1 MVGCHPVDSH
11 GTRAQYPSVAFGGVP
26 FDTVNPLSGATSRLA
41 AMLLTLAA
49 VTAGSVGTVAAKDLR
64 YPESGPVAFLA
75 SSAGQLDRQGGQV
88 GKHACI
94 GPDGSAAI
102 SLTLMHEDA
111 ASLART
117 PDELANALLIAAKA
131 EPFNKHEKG
140 VIGGVPADSY
150 YSRLVSAT
158 SGPQLMKL
166 NMIKSVH
173 GYVVLETILT
183 AATIDSA
190 QQAALAAA
198 LKGIR
203 LIGAA
208 SSPTPPKGPTNP
220 SSTEVSSNPART
232 DGPSNPTHVEAPS
245 NTARIEIP
253 LKSLGGTF
261 VVPVFI
267 NGAITLN
274 FVVDSGAADVAVP
287 ADVVGTLIRA
297 GTIEKSDFTGKQ
309 KHMSLL
315 TARFR
320 PPVTFI
326 IRSLKVGDILIENVE
341 AAFRPLREAS
351 CSANR
356 FSSDSNRGRWTT
368 TSTCWSSNNRLPK
381 ALQ

>member
-1 MVGCHPVDSH
+1 
-11 GTRAQYPSVAFGGVP
+11 
-26 FDTVNPLSGATSRLA
+26 LA
-41 AMLLTLAA
+41 ALLLLLGA
-49 VTAGSVGTVAAKDLR
+49 VTAGSAGITAAKDVR
-64 YPESGPVAFLA
+64 YPEKGPVAFLLHLPDTWTA
-75 SSAGQLDRQGGQV
+75 RV
-88 GKHACI
+88 GKSGSMLVS

-102 SLTLMHEDA
+102 SLTLIHENEL
-111 ASLART
+111 SLART

-158 SGPQLMKL
+158 SAPQLMKL

-173 GYVVLETILT
+173 GYVVLETILA

-198 LKGIR
+198 LNGIR

-208 SSPTPPKGPTNP
+208 SSPPPPKGPTNP
-220 SSTEVSSNPART
+220 SGTEVSSNPART

-287 ADVVGTLIRA
+287 ADVVGTLVRA
-297 GTIEKSDFTGKQ
+297 GTIEKSDITGKQ
-309 KHMSLL
+309 KYMLADGSISP
-315 TARFR
+315 T
-320 PPVTFI
+320 VTFT
-326 IRSLKVGDILIENVE
+326 IRSLKVGDVLIENVKGSVSP
-341 AAFRPLREAS
+341 AAGSLLLGQSFLQ
-351 CSANR
+351 R
-356 FSSDSNRGRWTT
+356 FKS
-368 TSTCWSSNNRLPK
+368 WSMDNNKHVLV
-381 ALQ
+381 LEQN

>member
-1 MVGCHPVDSH
+1 MLL
-11 GTRAQYPSVAFGGVP
+11 
-26 FDTVNPLSGATSRLA
+26 LSG
-41 AMLLTLAA
+41 A
-49 VTAGSVGTVAAKDLR
+49 VTAGSAGITAAKDVR
-64 YPESGPVAFLA
+64 YPESGPVAFLLHLPDIWTA
-75 SSAGQLDRQGGQV
+75 RV
-88 GKHACI
+88 GKSGSMLVI

-102 SLTLMHEDA
+102 SLTLMQENELT
-111 ASLART
+111 LART
-117 PDELANALLIAAKA
+117 PDEMANVLLIAAKA

-150 YSRLVSAT
+150 YSRLVNAT
-158 SGPQLMKL
+158 NGPQLMKL

-220 SSTEVSSNPART
+220 SSAEVSSNPART
-232 DGPSNPTHVEAPS
+232 DGPSNPTHVEASS
-245 NTARIEIP
+245 NTTRIEIP
-253 LKSLGGTF
+253 LKPLGGTF

-309 KHMSLL
+309 KYMLADGSISP
-315 TARFR
+315 T
-320 PPVTFI
+320 VTFI
-326 IRSLKVGDILIENVE
+326 IRSLKIGDVLIENVKGSVSP
-341 AAFRPLREAS
+341 AAGSLLLGQSFLQRFRS
-351 CSANR
+351 
-356 FSSDSNRGRWTT
+356 
-368 TSTCWSSNNRLPK
+368 WSMDNNKHVLV
-381 ALQ
+381 LEQN

>member
-1 MVGCHPVDSH
+1 
-11 GTRAQYPSVAFGGVP
+11 
-26 FDTVNPLSGATSRLA
+26 
-41 AMLLTLAA
+41 MLLLLGA
-49 VTAGSVGTVAAKDLR
+49 VMAGSAGIAAAKDVR
-64 YPESGPVAFLA
+64 YPESGPVTFLLHLPDPWTA
-75 SSAGQLDRQGGQV
+75 RV
-88 GKHACI
+88 GKSGSMMVI

-102 SLTLMHEDA
+102 SLMLMHEDT

-131 EPFNKHEKG
+131 EPFSKHEKG

-158 SGPQLMKL
+158 SAPQLMKL

-208 SSPTPPKGPTNP
+208 ASPTPPKGPTNP

-232 DGPSNPTHVEAPS
+232 DDPSNSTHVEAPS
-245 NTARIEIP
+245 NTTRIEIP

-297 GTIEKSDFTGKQ
+297 GTIEKSDITGKQ
-309 KHMSLL
+309 KYMLADGSISP
-315 TARFR
+315 T
-320 PPVTFI
+320 VTFT
-326 IRSLKVGDILIENVE
+326 IRSLKVGDVLMENVKGSVSP
-341 AAFRPLREAS
+341 AAGSLLLGQSFLQ
-351 CSANR
+351 R
-356 FSSDSNRGRWTT
+356 FKS
-368 TSTCWSSNNRLPK
+368 WSMDNNKHVLV
-381 ALQ
+381 LEQ

>member
-1 MVGCHPVDSH
+1 
-11 GTRAQYPSVAFGGVP
+11 
-26 FDTVNPLSGATSRLA
+26 
-41 AMLLTLAA
+41 MLLTLAA
-49 VTAGSVGTVAAKDLR
+49 VTVVSVGAVAAKDLR
-64 YPESGPVAFLA
+64 YPESGPVAFLLHPPDSWTA
-75 SSAGQLDRQGGQV
+75 KV
-88 GKHACI
+88 GHSGTMLVF

-102 SLTLMHEDA
+102 SLMLMHEDA

-183 AATIDSA
+183 AATIDNA

-208 SSPTPPKGPTNP
+208 SSPTSPQGPTNP
-220 SSTEVSSNPART
+220 SSTEISSNPARI
-232 DGPSNPTHVEAPS
+232 DDPSNRAHVDVPS
-245 NTARIEIP
+245 NTTRTEVP

-309 KHMSLL
+309 TYVLADGSAAP
-315 TARFR
+315 TS
-320 PPVTFI
+320 TFV
-326 IRSLKVGDILIENVE
+326 IRSLKVGDVLIENVRGSVSPT
-341 AAFRPLREAS
+341 AGSLLLGQSFLQ
-351 CSANR
+351 R
-356 FSSDSNRGRWTT
+356 FKS
-368 TSTCWSSNNRLPK
+368 WSMDNNKHVLV
-381 ALQ
+381 LEQ

>member
-1 MVGCHPVDSH
+1 MAPAASRALPLDSC
-11 GTRAQYPSVAFGGVP
+11 GRTNKIKTSRWGRAIRYTQSFIDAAG
-26 FDTVNPLSGATSRLA
+26 RLA
-41 AMLLTLAA
+41 AMLLLLGA
-49 VTAGSVGTVAAKDLR
+49 VTAGSAGITAAKDVR
-64 YPESGPVAFLA
+64 YPESGPVAFLLHLPDIWTA
-75 SSAGQLDRQGGQV
+75 KV
-88 GKHACI
+88 GKSGSMLVI

-102 SLTLMHEDA
+102 SLTLMQENEVT
-111 ASLART
+111 LAKT
-117 PDELANALLIAAKA
+117 PDELANTLFFAAKA

-150 YSRLVSAT
+150 YSRLVRAT
-158 SGPQLMKL
+158 NGPQSMKI
-166 NMIKSVH
+166 NMIKSLH

-203 LIGAA
+203 LIGAP
-208 SSPTPPKGPTNP
+208 SNPTPPKGPTNP

-232 DGPSNPTHVEAPS
+232 DGPPNPAHVEAPS
-245 NTARIEIP
+245 NTTRIEIP

-309 KHMSLL
+309 TYVLADGS
-315 TARFR
+315 TA
-320 PPVTFI
+320 PTNTFV
-326 IRSLKVGDILIENVE
+326 IRSLKVGDILIENVKGSVSP
-341 AAFRPLREAS
+341 AAGSLLLGQSFLQ
-351 CSANR
+351 R
-356 FSSDSNRGRWTT
+356 FKS
-368 TSTCWSSNNRLPK
+368 WSMDNNKHVLV
-381 ALQ
+381 LEQ